1 MTSLST
7 NLAQGKVPQKERRD
21 LMTVVLEDYFH
32 VGAMRGLISPHQW
45 NRFEARFEANTL
57 KALALL
63 REHDV
68 KATFFVLGWIA
79 ERQPELVAEIAR
91 QGHEIANYGYAHRD
105 VRQMTR
111 EEFRD
116 DARRSRDLLEIA
128 SGRRVVGFRIPQGLR
143 SAEDLWVLD
152 VLAEEGYAYDSSV
165 VPFSYDRAA
174 RGVFLHEH
182 EKDGRTL
189 LEFPH
194 ATINC
199 MGYLLPISGGNYFR
213 QIPHTLLKHAVS
225 HWKKTFDLP
234 FMMYFH
240 VWELDPDQP
249 RISAASWLAR
259 TRQYR
264 NLQKMNWVLADYFAK
279 YKFGSIADYM
289 GLDLTPAMT
298 PAPKP
303 ARAIEPVTSVETTP
317 AKAKVPV
324 TIVIPCFNERPALPY
339 LANTLESVTKLLSQ
353 DYETHFVFVDDAS
366 TDGTWEL
373 LSRLFG
379 TRANCRVV
387 RHETNCGV
395 AAAILTGIRHATSEI
410 VCSMD
415 CDCTYD
421 PHELAHMIPLL
432 TDGVDLVTASPYH
445 PEGGRVMNVPEWRL
459 FLSKGA
465 SWLYSKVLRHKLHTY
480 TSCFRVYRRSAVAD
494 LELQESGFLGV
505 SETLALLDLRG
516 HGIREFPTTLYV
528 RILGQSKMKVVRNI
542 VGHLKNLWRMRQL
555 RRLIDQGG
563 KFLPDV
569 SLPENVTRSETTTL
583 SSSLPSSVS
592 ASELSASKSHI
603 GVHHE

>member
-1 MTSLST
+1 MTPLPG
-7 NLAQGKVPQKERRD
+7 NIPQKERRD
-21 LMTVVLEDYFH
+21 LMTVILEDYFH

-45 NRFEARFEANTL
+45 NRFETRFEANTM
-57 KALALL
+57 KALELL
-63 REHDV
+63 KTHDV
-68 KATFFVLGWIA
+68 QATFFVLGWIA
-79 ERQPELVAEIAR
+79 EKNPELVAEIAR

-165 VPFSYDRAA
+165 MPFSYDRAA

-182 EKDGRTL
+182 EKSGSTL

-194 ATINC
+194 ATLNLA
-199 MGYLLPISGGNYFR
+199 GYLLPISGGNYFR
-213 QIPHTLLKHAVS
+213 QIPHTLLKNAVA
-225 HWKKTFDLP
+225 HWKKSFDLP
-234 FMMYFH
+234 YMMYFH

-264 NLQKMNWVLADYFAK
+264 NLQKMNWVLADYFEK
-279 YKFGSIADYM
+279 YKFTSVADYL
-289 GLDLTPAMT
+289 GLDLTPDMES
-298 PAPKP
+298 APRATALPEIVVPVSTEP
-303 ARAIEPVTSVETTP
+303 AREKT
-317 AKAKVPV
+317 PV
-324 TIVIPCFNERPALPY
+324 TIVVPCYNERPALPY

-353 DYETHFVFVDDAS
+353 DYETKFVFVDDAS
-366 TDGTWEL
+366 TDGTLDL
-373 LSRLFG
+373 LNRLFG
-379 TRANCRVV
+379 SRPDCLVV
-387 RHETNCGV
+387 RHEANCGV
-395 AAAILTGIRHATSEI
+395 AASILTGIRHATTEI

-432 TDGVDLVTASPYH
+432 TPGIDLVTASPYH
-445 PEGGRVMNVPEWRL
+445 PQGGRVMNVPEWRL
-459 FLSKGA
+459 VLSKGA

-494 LELQESGFLGV
+494 LELKESGFLGV
-505 SETLALLDLRG
+505 SETIALLDLRG
-516 HGIREFPTTLYV
+516 HGIREFPTTL
-528 RILGQSKMKVVRNI
+528 
-542 VGHLKNLWRMRQL
+542 
-555 RRLIDQGG
+555 
-563 KFLPDV
+563 
-569 SLPENVTRSETTTL
+569 
-583 SSSLPSSVS
+583 
-592 ASELSASKSHI
+592 
-603 GVHHE
+603 

>member
-1 MTSLST
+1 M
-7 NLAQGKVPQKERRD
+7 KPVPANVPNSERRD

-45 NRFEARFEANTL
+45 NRFETRFEANTL
-57 KALALL
+57 KALDLL
-63 REHDV
+63 KQHDV

-111 EEFRD
+111 EEFLD

-143 SAEDLWVLD
+143 SASDLWVLD

-165 VPFSYDRAA
+165 VPFSYEHAA
-174 RGVFLHEH
+174 RGAFLH
-182 EKDGRTL
+182 EKDGHKL
-189 LEFPH
+189 WEFPH
-194 ATINC
+194 ATVNLF
-199 MGYLLPISGGNYFR
+199 GYLLPISGGNYFR
-213 QIPHTLLKHAVS
+213 QIPHTLLQHAVA
-225 HWKKTFDLP
+225 HWKRSFDSP

-249 RISAASWLAR
+249 RISAASWMTR

-264 NLQKMNWVLADYFAK
+264 NLRKMNWVLADYFTK
-279 YKFGSIADYM
+279 YKFGSVAEYLGIDT
-289 GLDLTPAMT
+289 TPAMAPEPRSASVALPVAPAQ
-298 PAPKP
+298 PAPP
-303 ARAIEPVTSVETTP
+303 QAAR
-317 AKAKVPV
+317 VPV
-324 TIVIPCFNERPALPY
+324 SIVVPCFNERPALPY
-339 LANTLESVTKLLSQ
+339 LANTLESVTKLLAQ
-353 DYETHFVFVDDAS
+353 DYETHFVFVDDGS

-373 LSRLFG
+373 LNRLFG
-379 TRANCRVV
+379 ARADCRVV
-387 RHETNCGV
+387 KHEINRGV
-395 AAAILTGIRHATSEI
+395 AASILTGIRYATDEI

-432 TDGVDLVTASPYH
+432 TQDVDLVTASPYH
-445 PEGGRVMNVPEWRL
+445 PQGGRVMNVPQWRL
-459 FLSKGA
+459 VLSKGA

-494 LELQESGFLGV
+494 LELQEMGFLGV

-516 HGIREFPTTLYV
+516 HNIREFPTTLYV
-528 RILGQSKMKVVRNI
+528 RILGQSKMKVARNI
-542 VGHLKNLWRMRQL
+542 VGHLRNLWRMRRM
-555 RRLIDQGG
+555 RRLLDQGEL
-563 KFLPDV
+563 LPKMV
-569 SLPENVTRSETTTL
+569 RSETQSPTQ
-583 SSSLPSSVS
+583 SEAPSL
-592 ASELSASKSHI
+592 KSHI
-603 GVHHE
+603 EVNHE

>member
-1 MTSLST
+1 MTRAPMIDP
-7 NLAQGKVPQKERRD
+7 NKERRD

-45 NRFEARFEANTL
+45 NRFETRFESNTL
-57 KALALL
+57 KALDLL
-63 REHDV
+63 KKNDV

-105 VRQMTR
+105 VQQMTR

-143 SAEDLWVLD
+143 SDNDLWVLD
-152 VLAEEGYAYDSSV
+152 VLAEEGYIYDSSV
-165 VPFSYDRAA
+165 VPYRYDRAS
-174 RGVFLHEH
+174 RGAFLDEN
-182 EKDGRTL
+182 DGREL
-189 LEFPH
+189 WEFPH
-194 ATINC
+194 ATMNLF
-199 MGYLLPISGGNYFR
+199 GYLLPISGGNYFR
-213 QIPHTLLKHAVS
+213 QIPHTLLQHAVAR
-225 HWKKTFDLP
+225 WKRQFDTP

-264 NLQKMNWVLADYFAK
+264 NLRKMDWVLADYFTK
-279 YKFGSIADYM
+279 YKFGSIADF
-289 GLDLTPAMT
+289 LNID
-298 PAPKP
+298 
-303 ARAIEPVTSVETTP
+303 TTP
-317 AKAKVPV
+317 DTPVAARPKALAPIEVVTPPASRVPV
-324 TIVIPCFNERPALPY
+324 SIVVPCFNERPALPY
-339 LANTLESVTKLLSQ
+339 LSNTLESVKKLLAK
-353 DYETHFVFVDDAS
+353 DYDTHFVFVDDGS

-373 LSRLFG
+373 LNRLFAD
-379 TRANCRVV
+379 REDCRLV
-387 RHETNCGV
+387 RHEANRGV
-395 AAAILTGIRHATSEI
+395 AATILTGIRHASDEI

-421 PHELAHMIPLL
+421 PHELASMIPLL
-432 TDGVDLVTASPYH
+432 TPEVDLVTASPYH
-445 PEGGRVMNVPEWRL
+445 PEGGRVMNVPQWRL
-459 FLSKGA
+459 VLSKGA

-494 LELQESGFLGV
+494 LELKEMGFLGV

-516 HGIREFPTTLYV
+516 HNIREFPTTLYV
-528 RILGQSKMKVVRNI
+528 RILGQSKMKVARNI
-542 VGHLKNLWRMRQL
+542 WGHLKNLWRMRQM
-555 RRLIDQGG
+555 RRLIDHDNQ
-563 KFLPDV
+563 FL
-569 SLPENVTRSETTTL
+569 SRKL
-583 SSSLPSSVS
+583 SSQPQTTPPSADISSL
-592 ASELSASKSHI
+592 KSNT

>member
-1 MTSLST
+1 MMRAPAVDP
-7 NLAQGKVPQKERRD
+7 NRERLD
-21 LMTVVLEDYFH
+21 LITVVLEDYFH

-45 NRFEARFEANTL
+45 NRFETRFEANTL
-57 KALALL
+57 KALDLL
-63 REHDV
+63 KQHDV

-143 SAEDLWVLD
+143 STEDLWVLD
-152 VLAEEGYAYDSSV
+152 VLSEEGYVYDSSV
-165 VPFSYDRAA
+165 VPFTYDRVI
-174 RGVFLHEH
+174 RGPFLDEN
-182 EKDGRTL
+182 DGREL
-189 LEFPH
+189 WEFPH
-194 ATINC
+194 ATLNC
-199 MGYLLPISGGNYFR
+199 LGYLLPISGGNYFR
-213 QIPHTLLKHAVS
+213 QIPHTLLQHAVA
-225 HWKKTFDLP
+225 HWKRKFDAP

-249 RISAASWLAR
+249 RISAASWMTR

-264 NLQKMNWVLADYFAK
+264 NLKKMNWVLADYFTK
-279 YKFGSIADYM
+279 YKFGSVAQYLGID
-289 GLDLTPAMT
+289 
-298 PAPKP
+298 
-303 ARAIEPVTSVETTP
+303 TTP
-317 AKAKVPV
+317 ATAPAPRAVAPV
-324 TIVIPCFNERPALPY
+324 TISVDPVLPEKTARVPVSIVVPCFNERPALPY
-339 LANTLESVTKLLSQ
+339 LANTLDSVTKLLSQ
-353 DYETHFVFVDDAS
+353 DYETHFVFVDDGS

-373 LSRLFG
+373 LNRLFG
-379 TRANCRVV
+379 AREDCRVV
-387 RHETNCGV
+387 RHEVNRGV
-395 AAAILTGIRHATSEI
+395 AASILTGIRYASDEI

-432 TDGVDLVTASPYH
+432 TDGIDLVTASPYH
-445 PEGGRVMNVPEWRL
+445 PQGGRVMNVPQWRL
-459 FLSKGA
+459 VLSKGA

-494 LELQESGFLGV
+494 LELQEWGFLGV

-528 RILGQSKMKVVRNI
+528 RILGQSKMKVARNI
-542 VGHLKNLWRMRQL
+542 VGHLKNLWRMRRMRQL
-555 RRLIDQGG
+555 LDQGG
-563 KFLPDV
+563 QFLPEV
-569 SLPENVTRSETTTL
+569 VRSEKPTPPPAEL
-583 SSSLPSSVS
+583 SSL
-592 ASELSASKSHI
+592 KSHI
-603 GVHHE
+603 GVNHE

>member
-1 MTSLST
+1 MKPVQA
-7 NLAQGKVPQKERRD
+7 NAPDAARRD

-32 VGAMRGLISPHQW
+32 VGAMRGLISQHQW
-45 NRFEARFEANTL
+45 SRFETRFETNTL
-57 KALALL
+57 KALDLL
-63 REHDV
+63 KEHDV

-91 QGHEIANYGYAHRD
+91 QGHEIANYGFAHRD

-143 SAEDLWVLD
+143 SASDLWVLD

-165 VPFSYDRAA
+165 VPFSYERAA
-174 RGVFLHEH
+174 RGAFLHV
-182 EKDGRTL
+182 KDGHQL
-189 LEFPH
+189 WEFPH
-194 ATINC
+194 ATLNLF
-199 MGYLLPISGGNYFR
+199 GYLLPISGGNYFR
-213 QIPHTLLKHAVS
+213 QIPHTLLHHAVA
-225 HWKKTFDLP
+225 HWKRDFDAP

-264 NLQKMNWVLADYFAK
+264 NLRKMKWVLADYCTK
-279 YKFGSIADYM
+279 YKFGGVADYL
-289 GLDLTPAMT
+289 GID
-298 PAPKP
+298 
-303 ARAIEPVTSVETTP
+303 TTP
-317 AKAKVPV
+317 ATTHQPRSVTAPVPV
-324 TIVIPCFNERPALPY
+324 VSVEIGRQAARVPVSIVVPCFNERPALPY
-339 LANTLESVTKLLSQ
+339 LANTLESVTKLLAQ
-353 DYETHFVFVDDAS
+353 DYETHFVFVDDGS

-373 LSRLFG
+373 LNRLFG
-379 TRANCRVV
+379 AREDCRVV
-387 RHETNCGV
+387 KHEINRGV
-395 AAAILTGIRHATSEI
+395 AASILTGIRHATDEI

-432 TDGVDLVTASPYH
+432 TEDVDLVTASPYH
-445 PEGGRVMNVPEWRL
+445 PQGGRVMNVPQWRL
-459 FLSKGA
+459 VLSKGA

-494 LELQESGFLGV
+494 LELRECGFLGV

-516 HGIREFPTTLYV
+516 HNIREFPTTLYV
-528 RILGQSKMKVVRNI
+528 RILGQSKMKVARNI
-542 VGHLKNLWRMRQL
+542 VGHLRNLWRMRRM
-555 RRLIDQGG
+555 RRLLDQQQLIP
-563 KFLPDV
+563 KMV
-569 SLPENVTRSETTTL
+569 RSETQPL
-583 SSSLPSSVS
+583 IQPEPPSL
-592 ASELSASKSHI
+592 KSHI
-603 GVHHE
+603 EVNHE